1 MSWFARQKWT
11 ENRLLEC
18 KLRPFFCCFYKG
30 TNRIWV
36 GAMMHKIYRTKSREN
51 ILLFLEENK
60 ERMLSAVEI
69 YG

>member
-1 MSWFARQKWT
+1 
-11 ENRLLEC
+11 
-18 KLRPFFCCFYKG
+18 
-30 TNRIWV
+30 V